1 MEGFPEI
8 APAVSD
14 EEIDTF
20 VKNAHHIRVLR
31 GRRWGAWDAD
41 KEALG
46 ARPSFVALARVPLT
60 NCVFCT
66 ATSLS
71 VSPKETATHL
81 GLSALSTLLNR
92 APGV

>member
-1 MEGFPEI
+1 MLREGFPEI

-31 GRRWGAWDAD
+31 GRRWGEWDAD

-46 ARPSFVALARVPLT
+46 ARPVLRVLI
-60 NCVFCT
+60 
-66 ATSLS
+66 
-71 VSPKETATHL
+71 
-81 GLSALSTLLNR
+81 
-92 APGV
+92 